1 MSHQAFRV
9 ALTLFVSAVVV
20 ARCGSRSPTEPTPT
34 CAPSL
39 SPVSA
44 SYGADGGTGSVT
56 LSVASGCAWTA
67 TASGAWIALSS
78 GAAGS
83 GPGSVAYTVAANSAE
98 ASRSGAVSIAGL
110 THAVSQ
116 QGRPATPCTFE
127 LSPTTGQIGKDAA
140 TGTFAVNAPSGC
152 PWSASSNVSWLTI
165 SGNSTGSGNGTVTY
179 AASRNLGA
187 ADRAAVV
194 TVADRAFTLSQSGD
208 LGVCAY
214 SVAPV
219 NVNACM
225 PGGSFT
231 AMVTTQAD
239 CPWTA
244 AVDASWL
251 AIRTGASGSGS
262 GVITVEYPDNYDA
275 PRAGTVLVR
284 WPTLTQGQN
293 VYLSQA
299 GCRYAVTKTTVAL
312 PAGGG
317 TGSFDVVQQTDPTS
331 CGAATQDRC
340 LWTAVASEPWIIVTG
355 SMPRSGDNPVA
366 FSVGPNPSSTPRSGT
381 IIVRDEAVL
390 VTQAGQ

>member
-20 ARCGSRSPTEPTPT
+20 ARCGNRPPTEPTPT
-34 CAPSL
+34 CTPTLA
-39 SPVSA
+39 PVSA
-44 SYGADGGTGSVT
+44 SYGSDGGTGSVT

-152 PWSASSNVSWLTI
+152 AWSASSNASWLTI

-208 LGVCAY
+208 LGVCGY

-262 GVITVEYPDNYDA
+262 GLITVEYPDNYDA

-293 VYLSQA
+293 VHLSQA

-317 TGSFDVVQQTDPTS
+317 TGSFDVLQQSDPTS
-331 CGAATQDRC
+331 CGGATQDRC

-355 SMPRSGDNPVA
+355 SMPRSGDSPVA

-381 IIVRDEAVL
+381 ITVRDKTVL